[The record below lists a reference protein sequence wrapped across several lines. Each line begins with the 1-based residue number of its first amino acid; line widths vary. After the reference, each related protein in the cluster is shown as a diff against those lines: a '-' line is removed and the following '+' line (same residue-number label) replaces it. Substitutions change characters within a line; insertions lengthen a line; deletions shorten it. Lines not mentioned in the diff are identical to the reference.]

1 MIMSFIYIAEIII
14 FVAIIASIA
23 HKVGPAE
30 NRPDWLYRLQYLA
43 VFSGAYLIIQLANAA
58 IFLTVATILTCT
70 IHLFSVLKAK
80 YIQTHGHHEESILT
94 EISKDIWLFLLVF
107 ALFRA
112 LVYDYSPVPSGSME
126 PTLVAGDL
134 LAINKTAYQA
144 IIPPFKTSLYR
155 YGKPQRGD
163 VIIFN
168 SPLNPM
174 QFYVK
179 RVIAVG
185 GDHVLYQNKQ
195 YYINGKAIPQTD
207 FKYDYHEND
216 SSIKK
221 SWLTTATEKNGGHE
235 YKIQIDNRRFDK
247 PIEANV
253 PENMYFVSGDNRD
266 YSLDSRIF
274 GPIPENSIVGQATY
288 RITQFTLPT
297 LLSFNRSGKIE

>member
-1 MIMSFIYIAEIII
+1 MSFIYIAEIII
-14 FVAIIASIA
+14 FVAIVASIS
-23 HKVGPAE
+23 HKVGKAT

-43 VFSGAYLIIQLANAA
+43 IFSAVYLIIQLTNAA
-58 IFLTVATILTCT
+58 IFLTVAAILTT
-70 IHLFSVLKAK
+70 TVHFFNLIRAK
-80 YIQTHGHHEESILT
+80 YIPTQGHHEEAIIS
-94 EISKDIWLFLLVF
+94 EISKDIWLFLLIF
-107 ALFRA
+107 TLFRA

-134 LAINKTAYQA
+134 LAINKTAFQA
-144 IIPPFKTSLYR
+144 IIPPFKTPLYR

-179 RVIAVG
+179 RVIATG

-195 YYINGKAIPQTD
+195 YFINGEPITQTG
-207 FKYDYHEND
+207 FNNNFH
-216 SSIKK
+216 KK
-221 SWLTTATEKNGGHE
+221 DASGKESWLTTATEKNGEHE
-235 YKIQIDNRRFDK
+235 YQIQLDNRRFDK
-247 PIEANV
+247 PIEVTV

-274 GPIPENSIVGQATY
+274 GPIHEDSIIGQATY
-288 RITQFTLPT
+288 RITQFKLPT
-297 LLSFNRSGKIE
+297 ILSFNRSGRIE